1 MKVKRIL
8 SFVLAI
14 VMSIGIV
21 GISDVNET
29 NASSTNKEIY
39 DIGGLGEYD
48 IYLGGNKTIDVVYFD
63 ENMELIMNP
72 DLSNY
77 SILWEKFNKNTNN
90 WEYYSSIRELV
101 IKNAKK
107 EDFTKYRITLTNKKE
122 NGYSPYPY
130 YLTIKE
136 VPRSDYKE
144 ETTIK
149 EPITNNTPSEEID
162 TKEFKNFKNY
172 CKIKKL
178 NKNYNYTSK
187 EIEPKI
193 EVYSSNLK
201 GTEYPVKLDPKYYT
215 LTYKNNVKPGK
226 ASIIIT
232 GKNPYFGTKVV
243 TFNIKPSN
251 LKIAK
256 VKVKKKKI
264 KVTCKKVKC
273 DGYEFRYKK
282 STLKWGKSASKSGWK
297 TKTQKSNKFTS
308 KKLKKGNY
316 FVQVRSYV
324 KVGNKKMYSSYT
336 SRDQMTLVGKS
347 TKIEKGRYKEE
358 FKFGGKKY
366 KFYASKYVSKRW
378 GKCREWSSVWY
389 KSVLCGED
397 TNKVPCIQWIIS
409 YKRDTGYICLAD
421 KKGNIIEEGR
431 IEKIYK

>member
-1 MKVKRIL
+1 MKKIL
-8 SFVLAI
+8 SFVLTV
-14 VMSIGIV
+14 VMLFSGIV
-21 GISDVNET
+21 FDSG
-29 NASSTNKEIY
+29 KEVKAAAPDDIY
-39 DIGGLGEYD
+39 DIIYSSGD
-48 IYLGGNKTIDVVYFD
+48 TRIYLGGNLTLKLQFLDY
-63 ENMELIMNP
+63 ESSNLMKNP
-72 DLSNY
+72 DLSRY
-77 SILWEKFNKNTNN
+77 TILWEKYNKNTNN
-90 WEYYSSIRELV
+90 WEYYSNNIDLI

-107 EDFTKYRITLTNKKE
+107 DDFTEYRITLTNK
-122 NGYSPYPY
+122 NTDGYSPS
-130 YLTIKE
+130 LTLEIKE
-136 VPRSDYKE
+136 ISKNQYEKE
-144 ETTIK
+144 NPTEEPTTEHK
-149 EPITNNTPSEEID
+149 S
-162 TKEFKNFKNY
+162 EFKNFKNY

-232 GKNPYFGTKVV
+232 GKAPYFGTKIV

-256 VKVKKKKI
+256 VKVKNKKI

-282 STLKWGKSASKSGWK
+282 STLKWGKSASKKGWK
-297 TKTQKSNKFTS
+297 IKSQKNNTFTT

-336 SRDQMTLVGKS
+336 SRDQMTIVGKS
-347 TKIEKGRYKEE
+347 TKIEKGRYKQN
-358 FKFGGKKY
+358 FKFDGKKY
-366 KFYASKYVSKRW
+366 KFYAPKYVSKRW
-378 GKCREWSSVWY
+378 GKCREWNCSWSDNDLSG
-389 KSVLCGED
+389 KDG
-397 TNKVPCIQWIIS
+397 NKVPYITWIIS

>member
-1 MKVKRIL
+1 MKRIL
-8 SFVLAI
+8 SFVLAMI
-14 VMSIGIV
+14 IAIC
-21 GISDVNET
+21 GISFGDY
-29 NASSTNKEIY
+29 KEVKATELKNIY
-39 DIGGLGEYD
+39 EIGTYD
-48 IYLGGNKTIDVVYFD
+48 NSNIYLGGNLEVKMIFLD
-63 ENMELIMNP
+63 ENMELIKNP

-77 SILWEKFNKNTNN
+77 TILWEKYNKNTKS
-90 WEYYSSIRELV
+90 WEYYSNNKNLI

-107 EDFTKYRITLTNKKE
+107 DDFTNYKITLTNKRE
-122 NGYSPYPY
+122 NEFNPEPCI
-130 YLTIKE
+130 LTVNEIS
-136 VPRSDYKE
+136 RSDYEKETTTE
-144 ETTIK
+144 ETTA
-149 EPITNNTPSEEID
+149 NNTPSEEID
-162 TKEFKNFKNY
+162 IKEFKNFKNY

-178 NKNYNYTSK
+178 NKNYNYTNK

-232 GKNPYFGTKVV
+232 GKAPYFGTKVV
-243 TFNIKPSN
+243 TFNIKPANS
-251 LKIAK
+251 KVAK
-256 VKVKKKKI
+256 VKVKNKKI

-336 SRDQMTLVGKS
+336 SRDQMTIVGKS
-347 TKIEKGRYKEE
+347 TKIEKGRYKQN
-358 FKFGGKKY
+358 FKFDGKKY
-366 KFYASKYVSKRW
+366 KFYAPKYVSKRW
-378 GKCREWSSVWY
+378 GKCREWNCSWSDNDLSG
-389 KSVLCGED
+389 KDG
-397 TNKVPCIQWIIS
+397 NKVPYITWIIS

>member
-1 MKVKRIL
+1 MKKIL
-8 SFVLAI
+8 SFVLAV
-14 VMSIGIV
+14 VMLFSGIV
-21 GISDVNET
+21 FNIG
-29 NASSTNKEIY
+29 KEVKAAAPDDIY
-39 DIGGLGEYD
+39 DIIYSSGD
-48 IYLGGNKTIDVVYFD
+48 TRIYLGGNLTLKLQFLDY
-63 ENMELIMNP
+63 ESSNLMKNP
-72 DLSNY
+72 DLSRY
-77 SILWEKFNKNTNN
+77 TILWEKYNKNTNN
-90 WEYYSSIRELV
+90 WEYYSNNIDLI

-107 EDFTKYRITLTNKKE
+107 DDFTEYRITLTNKNTDGYSHSLTLEIKEISKNQYEKE
-122 NGYSPYPY
+122 NP
-130 YLTIKE
+130 T
-136 VPRSDYKE
+136 E
-144 ETTIK
+144 EPTTEHK
-149 EPITNNTPSEEID
+149 S
-162 TKEFKNFKNY
+162 EFKNFKNY

-178 NKNYNYTSK
+178 NKNYNYTNK
-187 EIEPKI
+187 EIKPKI

-201 GTEYPVKLDPKYYT
+201 GTEYPVKLNPKYYT
-215 LTYKNNVKPGK
+215 LTYKNNIKPGK

-232 GKNPYFGTKVV
+232 GKAPYFGTKVV

-256 VKVKKKKI
+256 VKVKKRKI

-282 STLKWGKSASKSGWK
+282 STLKWGKSKYKSGWK
-297 TKTQKSNKFTS
+297 TKNQKSNKFTS

-336 SRDQMTLVGKS
+336 SRDQMTIVGKS
-347 TKIEKGRYKEE
+347 TKIEKGRYKEK

-366 KFYASKYVSKRW
+366 KFYAPKYVSKRW
-378 GKCREWSSVWY
+378 GKCREWSSAWY

>member
-1 MKVKRIL
+1 MKRIL
-8 SFVLAI
+8 SVLLAI

-21 GISDVNET
+21 GISDVNKT

-48 IYLGGNKTIDVVYFD
+48 IYLGGSRTIDVVYFN

-77 SILWEKFNKNTNN
+77 SIKWEKFNKNTNN

-144 ETTIK
+144 EETTTEEQTTEYKSELKDFSKNCNIK
-149 EPITNNTPSEEID
+149 GI
-162 TKEFKNFKNY
+162 KKNY
-172 CKIKKL
+172 GYTKNEIKPSIK
-178 NKNYNYTSK
+178 
-187 EIEPKI
+187 
-193 EVYSSNLK
+193 VYSEDLK
-201 GTEYPVKLDPKYYT
+201 GDYFSVKLDPKYYT

-226 ASIIIT
+226 ASITIT
-232 GKNPYFGTKVV
+232 GKAPYYGSKTI
-243 TFNIKPSN
+243 TFNIKPNNAKLS
-251 LKIAK
+251 K
-256 VKVKKKKI
+256 VKVKNKKI
-264 KVTCKKVKC
+264 KITCKKVKC

-324 KVGNKKMYSSYT
+324 KVGNKKVYSNYT
-336 SRDQMTLVGKS
+336 SRDLMTVVGKS
-347 TKIEKGRYKEE
+347 TKIEKSRYYEKLS
-358 FKFGGKKY
+358 FGNGKIKCYTTKFISNKLKKGY
-366 KFYASKYVSKRW
+366 RRSYVRGAESIRKAMSPYMTKFIEWGLYSKD
-378 GKCREWSSVWY
+378 G
-389 KSVLCGED
+389 
-397 TNKVPCIQWIIS
+397 NKLL
-409 YKRDTGYICLAD
+409 YRCLAD
-421 KKGNIIEEGR
+421 TKGNLIEE
-431 IEKIYK
+431 KYYK

>member
-8 SFVLAI
+8 SFVLVI
-14 VMSIGIV
+14 IMSIGIV
-21 GISDVNET
+21 GISDINNT
-29 NASSTNKEIY
+29 NAASSNKEIY

-107 EDFTKYRITLTNKKE
+107 EDFTDYRITLTNKRE

-130 YLTIKE
+130 YLTINE

-144 ETTIK
+144 ETTTEEQTTEYKSELKDFSKNCNIK
-149 EPITNNTPSEEID
+149 GI
-162 TKEFKNFKNY
+162 KKNY
-172 CKIKKL
+172 GYTKNEIKPSIK
-178 NKNYNYTSK
+178 
-187 EIEPKI
+187 
-193 EVYSSNLK
+193 VYSEDLK
-201 GTEYPVKLDPKYYT
+201 GDYFSVKLDPKYYT

-226 ASIIIT
+226 ASITIT
-232 GKNPYFGTKVV
+232 GKAPYYGSKTI
-243 TFNIKPSN
+243 TFNIKPN
-251 LKIAK
+251 NAKLYK
-256 VKVKKKKI
+256 VKVKNKKI
-264 KVTCKKVKC
+264 KITCKKVKC

-324 KVGNKKMYSSYT
+324 KVGNKKVYSNYT
-336 SRDQMTLVGKS
+336 SRDLMTVVGKS
-347 TKIEKGRYKEE
+347 TKIEKSRYYEKLS
-358 FKFGGKKY
+358 FGNGKIKCYTTKFISNKLKKGY
-366 KFYASKYVSKRW
+366 RRSYVRGAESIRKAMSPYMTKFIEWGLYSKD
-378 GKCREWSSVWY
+378 G
-389 KSVLCGED
+389 
-397 TNKVPCIQWIIS
+397 NKLL
-409 YKRDTGYICLAD
+409 YRCLAD
-421 KKGNIIEEGR
+421 TKGNLIEE
-431 IEKIYK
+431 KYYK